1 MPPRLID
8 IINKQGFDPTLY
20 DGHLHIP
27 SYFSRYFPF
36 NGKSFKETFNELAA
50 FLESNGYK
58 RPSFEEATD
67 DGLSWKYKDYSFY
80 ADPYCD
86 KENKQLVLNIP
97 ILHDREKKIENLL
110 DRLRKFTEERDWA
123 QFHNPKDLA
132 LAINVEAGELLEQFL
147 WKKPEEANPEKV
159 KEELADIL
167 AFCLLLADKYGFD
180 VEKILL
186 EKIEMNAEKYP
197 VEKAKGTAKKY
208 NEL

>member
-1 MPPRLID
+1 MTPRLID
-8 IINKQGFDPTLY
+8 VINKKGFDPTLY

-27 SYFSRYFPF
+27 SNFFKYFPLHE
-36 NGKSFKETFNELAA
+36 KSLRETFIVVAD
-50 FLESNGYK
+50 FLEMQGYM
-58 RPSFEEATD
+58 RPTFEDATE
-67 DGLSWKYKDYSFY
+67 DGLYWNYKDYSIY

-86 KENKQLVLNIP
+86 KENRQIVLNIP
-97 ILHDREKKIENLL
+97 IQQEKEKKIENLL

-167 AFCLLLADKYGFD
+167 AFSLLLADKYGFD

-186 EKIEMNAEKYP
+186 EKIEKNAEKYP
-197 VEKAKGTAKKY
+197 VDKAKGTAKKY